1 MGIVSL
7 CYRYNALVIT
17 FTDKEYQTLNQK
29 ISSYLSKIYRKS

>member
-17 FTDKEYQTLNQK
+17 FTDKEYQALNQK
-29 ISSYLSKIYRKS
+29 ISS